1 MKKKK
6 EKERIEKYEKEKNEE
21 NKKKIQIE
29 MSKERN
35 EGNKLISDMEKDIQN
50 KIKKYESD
58 LRKNNN

>member
-1 MKKKK
+1 
-6 EKERIEKYEKEKNEE
+6 
-21 NKKKIQIE
+21 

-50 KIKKYESD
+50 KIKKYELY